1 MSSILWKIRNWPV
14 DVFNVWKREVS
25 LAFHDEAV
33 IIFFLVLCAVYP
45 ILYSLVYNT
54 EVARDIKVIVVD
66 DSRSQLSR
74 QFVRELDATPDVAVM
89 DYVSNMQ
96 DAHRLMNEHECYGIL
111 YFPRDFSTNVV
122 SGQQGHISLYC
133 DMGVLFRYK
142 QMLSAL
148 TNVQE
153 DICGK
158 INAKK
163 ITLLS
168 HNTGAVIKSRQVP
181 LGNTGIGLA
190 SAVLPFVL
198 IMVLQQS
205 MILGICVLR
214 GGSRERR
221 LLNKGIDPLEVKAG
235 VGASIVGKTLCHFM
249 IYVVLMVYVLHFVP
263 MFFDFPQNGHILDI
277 FILMCPFLLAASFM
291 GQTLQVFVNDRE
303 SAFLVIVFSS
313 ILFIFL
319 TGVSWPRYLM
329 SPYWLAVGNVL
340 PSTWAA
346 NGYIAVQT
354 SGATLDQIPM
364 NFKMLWLLAAIYF
377 VAAYLVEKVI
387 CRPRYRRMQG
397 YAAIDPDALIKEECR
412 RNAVDYRNW

>member
-1 MSSILWKIRNWPV
+1 MSSILRKIRNWPV

-54 EVARDIKVIVVD
+54 EVAREMKVIVVD

-263 MFFDFPQNGHILDI
+263 MFFDFPQNGNILDI

>member
-1 MSSILWKIRNWPV
+1 MSSILRKIRNWPV

>member
-1 MSSILWKIRNWPV
+1 M
-14 DVFNVWKREVS
+14 FNVWKREVS

-54 EVARDIKVIVVD
+54 EVARDMKVIVVD

-263 MFFDFPQNGHILDI
+263 MFFDFPQNGNILDI

>member
-1 MSSILWKIRNWPV
+1 MSSILRKIRNWPV

-54 EVARDIKVIVVD
+54 EVARDMKVIVVD

-263 MFFDFPQNGHILDI
+263 MFFDFPQNGNILDI

>member
-1 MSSILWKIRNWPV
+1 M
-14 DVFNVWKREVS
+14 FNVWKREVS

>member
-1 MSSILWKIRNWPV
+1 M
-14 DVFNVWKREVS
+14 FNVWKREVS

-54 EVARDIKVIVVD
+54 EVAREMKVIVVD

-263 MFFDFPQNGHILDI
+263 MFFDFPQNGNILDI

>member
-1 MSSILWKIRNWPV
+1 MSSILRKIRNWPV

-54 EVARDIKVIVVD
+54 EVARDMKVIVVD

-263 MFFDFPQNGHILDI
+263 MFFDFPQNGNILDI

-412 RNAVDYRNW
+412 RNAVDYGNW

>member
-1 MSSILWKIRNWPV
+1 M
-14 DVFNVWKREVS
+14 FNVWKREVS

-54 EVARDIKVIVVD
+54 EVARDMKVIVVD

-263 MFFDFPQNGHILDI
+263 MFFDFPQNGNILHI

-387 CRPRYRRMQG
+387 CHPRYRRMQG

>member
-1 MSSILWKIRNWPV
+1 M
-14 DVFNVWKREVS
+14 FNVWKREVS

-54 EVARDIKVIVVD
+54 EVARDMKVIVVD

-122 SGQQGHISLYC
+122 SGLQGHISLYC

-263 MFFDFPQNGHILDI
+263 MFFDFPQNGNILDI